1 MNFVSIS
8 SLTDECAA
16 GFFFFFEVLVC
27 VLHSVNIRTRIFEL
41 LLFCHFLLDITH
53 FLYIFLHH
61 FVHKHAPK
69 DIM

>member
-1 MNFVSIS
+1 MVGSPGGEYRRVIES
-8 SLTDECAA
+8 YRKTVD
-16 GFFFFFEVLVC
+16 
-27 VLHSVNIRTRIFEL
+27 SVNIRTRIFGL

-69 DIM
+69 DII